1 MSTKSST
8 SHHITCLGC
17 ATVNRVPD
25 DRLAAHPKCGTCGA
39 KLAEPKVHDIDTATL
54 RKAERNDTLPLLVD
68 FWAPWCGPC
77 RSMAPEFSKAA
88 QSLAPHAR
96 LAKVNTQV
104 HGDAS
109 QRYGIRGI
117 PLLIL
122 FQNGQEVARL
132 TGARPAAEIAAF
144 VKQHTPARA

>member
-1 MSTKSST
+1 MSST
-8 SHHITCLGC
+8 SHHITCLDC

-25 DRLAAHPKCGTCGA
+25 DRLTGHPKCGTCGA
-39 KLAEPKVHDIDTATL
+39 KLAEPKVHEIDTATL

-77 RSMAPEFSKAA
+77 RTMAPEFSKAA
-88 QSLAPHAR
+88 HALAPHAR

-104 HGDAS
+104 HGDAA

-132 TGARPAAEIAAF
+132 TGARPAADIAAF
-144 VKQHTPARA
+144 VKQNTPARA

>member
-1 MSTKSST
+1 MP
-8 SHHITCLGC
+8 HHITCLEC
-17 ATVNRVPD
+17 SAVNRVPVE
-25 DRLAAHPKCGTCGA
+25 RLTAHPKCGTCGA
-39 KLAEPKVHDIDTATL
+39 KLAEAKVHEIDTATL
-54 RKAERNDTLPLLVD
+54 RKAEWTDTLPLLVD

-77 RSMAPEFSKAA
+77 RAMAPEFSKAA
-88 QSLAPHAR
+88 QALAPHAR

-104 HGDAS
+104 HADAS

-122 FQNGQEVARL
+122 FRNGQEVARL

-144 VKQHTPARA
+144 VRQNTGAPA